1 MQATFDRLFGAVSKV
16 VLGLTALGAIVV
28 LVQTFW
34 ITYGV
39 FMRYV
44 MNKPDRYV
52 TEATA
57 LLLVPVAFAG
67 LAFALKEDAY
77 PKVTM
82 VVERLPQAAQRFVA
96 VLNLVIMIGIGTFF
110 AAAAIY
116 ATYRS
121 YSSGSASEILDW
133 PRVYFWFPVAFSLVT
148 FNIYAALLLIRKFLD
163 GATPREPAPANPET
177 EG

>member
-1 MQATFDRLFGAVSKV
+1 MHTVFDRLYDAVSKV

-28 LVQTFW
+28 LVQTLW

-39 FMRYV
+39 FMRYAL
-44 MNKPDRYV
+44 NKPDRYV

-82 VVERLPQAAQRFVA
+82 MVDHLPQRVQRYIGL
-96 VLNLVIMIGIGTFF
+96 LNLTIMIGIGSFF
-110 AAAAIY
+110 AMAAIY

-121 YSSGSASEILDW
+121 YSSGAASEILDW

-148 FNIYAALLLIRKFLD
+148 FNVYALLRLIRGILD
-163 GATPREPAPANPET
+163 FKQAKSAD
-177 EG
+177 

>member
-1 MQATFDRLFGAVSKV
+1 MRTAFDRLYGAVSKV
-16 VLGLTALGAIVV
+16 VLWLTALGAIVV

-44 MNKPDRYV
+44 LNSPDRFV

-82 VVERLPQAAQRFVA
+82 VVDQLPPRFQRFISL
-96 VLNLVIMIGIGTFF
+96 LNLGIMLGIGSFF
-110 AAAAIY
+110 AVAATY

-133 PRVYFWFPVAFSLVT
+133 PRVYFWGPVAFSLIT
-148 FNIYAALLLIRKFLD
+148 FNLYTLLRLIRGISNFNQ
-163 GATPREPAPANPET
+163 ATPAD
-177 EG
+177 

>member
-1 MQATFDRLFGAVSKV
+1 MPTTFDKIYAAVSKI

-39 FMRYV
+39 FMRYAL
-44 MNKPDRYV
+44 NKPDRFV

-82 VVERLPQAAQRFVA
+82 VVDHLPQRAQQYIA
-96 VLNLVIMIGIGTFF
+96 VLNLAIMIGIGGFF
-110 AAAAIY
+110 AIAACY

-133 PRVYFWFPVAFSLVT
+133 PRVYFWVPVAFSLIT
-148 FNIYAALLLIRKFLD
+148 FNIYALLRLIRKILTLKQA
-163 GATPREPAPANPET
+163 GSAA
-177 EG
+177 

>member
-1 MQATFDRLFGAVSKV
+1 MHTAFDRLYNAVSKV
-16 VLGLTALGAIVV
+16 VLGLTAFGAIVV
-28 LVQTFW
+28 LVQTLW

-39 FMRYV
+39 FMRYAL
-44 MNKPDRYV
+44 NKPDRFV

-82 VVERLPQAAQRFVA
+82 VVDHLPQRAQRYIGI
-96 VLNLVIMIGIGTFF
+96 LNLIIMIGIGSFF
-110 AAAAIY
+110 AMAAVY

-121 YSSGSASEILDW
+121 YSSGAASEILDW
-133 PRVYFWFPVAFSLVT
+133 PRVYFWVPVAFSLIT
-148 FNIYAALLLIRKFLD
+148 FNVYAVLRLIRCIMDMNQSK
-163 GATPREPAPANPET
+163 PA
-177 EG
+177 G